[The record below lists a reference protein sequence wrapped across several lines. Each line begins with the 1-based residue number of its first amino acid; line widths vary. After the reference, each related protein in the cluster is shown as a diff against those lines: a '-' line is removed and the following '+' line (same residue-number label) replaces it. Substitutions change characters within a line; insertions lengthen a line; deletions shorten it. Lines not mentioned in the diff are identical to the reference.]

1 MTLTCTEVGAQPCFP
16 CSDPPPPPASFAV
29 PPDPIV
35 VSVVADVVAACCLL
49 LAAGARVHQLTA
61 SVSEKGR
68 ELSRVWEWNEEYG
81 EVKKKRPD
89 ASAHHL
95 SMYL

>member
-1 MTLTCTEVGAQPCFP
+1 MFSPAELCGATSSKHTTTQ
-16 CSDPPPPPASFAV
+16 
-29 PPDPIV
+29 
-35 VSVVADVVAACCLL
+35 
-49 LAAGARVHQLTA
+49 RRQLRA

-68 ELSRVWEWNEEYG
+68 ELAKVLEWNEEYG

-89 ASAHHL
+89 TSAHHL

>member
-1 MTLTCTEVGAQPCFP
+1 M
-16 CSDPPPPPASFAV
+16 PALWLMYALIFAASRCCASRCLRYRASV
-29 PPDPIV
+29 FASAV
-35 VSVVADVVAACCLL
+35 VVF
-49 LAAGARVHQLTA
+49 QLTA

-81 EVKKKRPD
+81 EVKKKRPE